1 MQEASRRAPA
11 NALFVVAAAEAP
23 PAELAARAGLLTIAF
38 PWGSLLRGVLGADDA
53 ALEGIARLLAAGGRM
68 EVLLSI
74 TPRDRAPI
82 GRIDEEAIRAIGDAW
97 CRAGLTLL
105 EARPATAIEVGA
117 ARSSWSR
124 RLRSDPDRPVWRL
137 VGRRAPEI

>member
-38 PWGSLLRGVLGADDA
+38 PWGSLLRGVIGVDDPALAGIA
-53 ALEGIARLLAAGGRM
+53 ALMAPDARL

-74 TPRDRAPI
+74 TPRDRAPLA
-82 GRIDEEAIRAIGDAW
+82 RIDEEAIQTIDDAW

-105 EARPATAIEVGA
+105 EARPATATEVAA

-124 RLRSDPDRPVWRL
+124 RLWSDPDRPVWRL
-137 VGRRAPEI
+137 VGRRPPAI